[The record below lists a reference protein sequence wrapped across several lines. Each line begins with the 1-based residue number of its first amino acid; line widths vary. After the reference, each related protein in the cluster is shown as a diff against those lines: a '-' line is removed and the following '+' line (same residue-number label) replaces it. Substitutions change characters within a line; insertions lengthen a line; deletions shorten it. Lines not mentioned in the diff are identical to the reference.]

1 MVFRSKV
8 DWFFLR
14 FILIVL
20 LVVALVCFLPLFL
33 DDVPFLAVI
42 ILTSIFVIMTSFM
55 LVSVFS
61 IRYIFHEEYLL
72 IKGWPIRSRIPYEH
86 ITKVSP
92 TTKIFTGHNMLSSRD
107 ALEIFNRKTYSGSVK
122 VSPENKTEFLAEL
135 KKRCPNLEVH
145 D

>member
-1 MVFRSKV
+1 MVFRSKR
-8 DWFFLR
+8 DRYFLT

-20 LVVALVCFLPLFL
+20 LFVGVVCFFPLFL

-42 ILTSIFVIMTSFM
+42 ILTSIFVIMTGFM